1 MNRRSFF
8 YSLAAGVVVLLLI
21 GISGYYWIVSQS
33 PLTLL
38 RGGSQTTP
46 TAAIFVSK
54 QAPVM
59 VSMLVNPDK
68 LESLRQLVTS
78 PLERRRSRSELEGL
92 KTSLLAD
99 TGLDYR
105 RDIQPWLG
113 EEITLAVTSG
123 DIDRNR
129 SNGKQPGYLLA
140 LTTKD
145 STKSREFL
153 QLLFSS
159 SFP

>member
-8 YSLAAGVVVLLLI
+8 YSLSAAVVVLLLI

-38 RGGSQTTP
+38 QGGRKTTP

-54 QAPVM
+54 QAPAM
-59 VSMLVNPDK
+59 VSMLVNPDR
-68 LESLRQLVTS
+68 LESLRQLVTR
-78 PLERRRSRSELEGL
+78 PGERRRSHEELNQL
-92 KTSLLAD
+92 KTSLLAN

-113 EEITLAVTSG
+113 EEITLAVTSQ
-123 DIDRNR
+123 DIDRDEN
-129 SNGKQPGYLLA
+129 NGRPVSYTH
-140 LTTKD
+140 LTLPTIY
-145 STKSREFL
+145 SV
-153 QLLFSS
+153 
-159 SFP
+159 